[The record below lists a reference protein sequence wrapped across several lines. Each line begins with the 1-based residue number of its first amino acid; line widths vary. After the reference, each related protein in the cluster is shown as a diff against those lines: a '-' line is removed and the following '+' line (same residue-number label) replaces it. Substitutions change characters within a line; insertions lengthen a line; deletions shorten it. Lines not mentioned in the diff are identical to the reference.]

1 MERKATLY
9 EILEVSP
16 HASAQVIRAAYRCL
30 AQCNHPD
37 KNPGS
42 AAASERQAQINFAYG
57 VLSDPS
63 KRRRYDQRM
72 GAQQESDIERRGSDL
87 ATPAHSKAM
96 DDAPPVSRAFVF
108 RPFK

>member
-1 MERKATLY
+1 MKPEATLY

-30 AQCNHPD
+30 AQSNHPD
-37 KNPGS
+37 KNCGS
-42 AAASERQAQINFAYG
+42 EAASERQVQINFAYG
-57 VLSDPS
+57 VLSDAR

-72 GAQQESDIERRGSDL
+72 GTQQVSDIERRGTDM
-87 ATPAHSKAM
+87 AAPAHSKAM
-96 DDAPPVSRAFVF
+96 NDAPPVSRAFAF

>member
-1 MERKATLY
+1 MQREVTLY

-37 KNPGS
+37 KNAGS
-42 AAASERQAQINFAYG
+42 NGASERQAQINSAYG
-57 VLSDPS
+57 VLSDPR
-63 KRRRYDQRM
+63 KRRRYDQCLDVQAC
-72 GAQQESDIERRGSDL
+72 GVERRGSDL
-87 ATPAHSKAM
+87 ATRVRPAAM

>member
-1 MERKATLY
+1 MEREVTLY

-87 ATPAHSKAM
+87 ATPAHSKAV

>member
-1 MERKATLY
+1 MKREVTLY

-42 AAASERQAQINFAYG
+42 EAASERQAQINFAYG
-57 VLSDPS
+57 VLSDAR

-72 GAQQESDIERRGSDL
+72 GTQQASDIERRGTEQ
-87 ATPAHSKAM
+87 ATPAHSKAVK
-96 DDAPPVSRAFVF
+96 DAPPVSRAFAF